1 MEGRAGGGRPASV
14 FHMRACLSSLTDT
27 ARSPLSG
34 GRPRPAGR
42 GDGWCCGHPL
52 TSCSNAEG
60 DRNRRAGGEGPCE
73 RDLLCRGGWAD
84 PPSPGRVLVGAG
96 AGGVDPEDGAL
107 VAEEGP
113 HIHPVVARP
122 HLHRPVLRRRERRRT
137 PPSKG
142 AGTAKKRREGLGR
155 LRQTTKEVGIKKIQQ
170 WIYKTLGCRLPL
182 TRVPFDRK

>member
-1 MEGRAGGGRPASV
+1 
-14 FHMRACLSSLTDT
+14 
-27 ARSPLSG
+27 
-34 GRPRPAGR
+34 
-42 GDGWCCGHPL
+42 
-52 TSCSNAEG
+52 
-60 DRNRRAGGEGPCE
+60 
-73 RDLLCRGGWAD
+73 LCRGGWAD